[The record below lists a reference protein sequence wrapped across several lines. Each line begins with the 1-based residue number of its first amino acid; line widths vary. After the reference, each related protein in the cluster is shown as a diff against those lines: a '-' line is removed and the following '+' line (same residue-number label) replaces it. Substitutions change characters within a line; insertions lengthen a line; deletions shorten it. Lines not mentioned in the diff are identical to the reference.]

1 MPNQSQRNGP
11 PPQPKGN
18 KRALGNQGG
27 APLIYT
33 EAWLQEEARLFY
45 DWMKEEDS
53 LYFKSFA
60 IHRGY
65 LPQRLSEFA
74 EKSPEFSE
82 ALEFAKAWQE
92 QKLVIDAVRNLL
104 NRCWFD
110 EVKCAK
116 GITALESYKKQWN
129 DRHGCWSSLPVHNF
143 ASHGADAFR
152 MLAVGIRKLANKG
165 LSIDDKS

>member
-1 MPNQSQRNGP
+1 M
-11 PPQPKGN
+11 
-18 KRALGNQGG
+18 GNQGG
-27 APLIYT
+27 APLTYT

-65 LPQRLSEFA
+65 SPQRLSEFA

-92 QKLVIDAVRNLL
+92 QKLINLGLWNKL
-104 NRCWFD
+104 N
-110 EVKCAK
+110 
-116 GITALESYKKQWN
+116 
-129 DRHGCWSSLPVHNF
+129 SSMTKFVL
-143 ASHGADAFR
+143 
-152 MLAVGIRKLANKG
+152 
-165 LSIDDKS
+165 